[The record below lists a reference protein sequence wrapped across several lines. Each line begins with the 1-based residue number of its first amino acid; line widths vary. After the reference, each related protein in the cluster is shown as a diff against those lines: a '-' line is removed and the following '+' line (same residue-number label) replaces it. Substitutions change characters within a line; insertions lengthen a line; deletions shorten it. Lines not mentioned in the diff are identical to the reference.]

1 MNKLKWYE
9 IVIGIIEILGLI
21 FAMIYPLLKK
31 MIE

>member
-9 IVIGIIEILGLI
+9 IVIAIIEILGLI

-31 MIE
+31 MI

>member
-9 IVIGIIEILGLI
+9 IVIAIIEILGLI

-31 MIE
+31 II